1 MSYLNDEEVAL
12 SEDIYKV
19 LKQREETLPKY
30 KGCSSQLCFRR
41 YLVDWLAVISEK
53 LNLSHGILHLAITY
67 LDFVMDRFEFS
78 KESQLNLLALCCLW
92 VAGMSNYFTYIV
104 TGFCSF
110 V

>member
-19 LKQREETLPKY
+19 LKQREEALPKY

-53 LNLSHGILHLAITY
+53 LNLAWNTSPSYYLPGLCHGQI
-67 LDFVMDRFEFS
+67 
-78 KESQLNLLALCCLW
+78 
-92 VAGMSNYFTYIV
+92 
-104 TGFCSF
+104 
-110 V
+110 